1 MAQGLTRSLLRPWK
15 CPRPLGE
22 YLTLTATFA
31 RNHFME
37 HVMTQIEQ
45 EIHRFIQIRN
55 EIQEEIN
62 KISPCVANL
71 QETGKLLVSHF
82 EVFRQ
87 ISKNTQDQMPAII
100 QAASQ
105 TMAKTISD
113 EASQFIRH
121 ALEEK
126 ITALDQSVQN
136 ASYILNETMGS
147 KYRKLF
153 LFSFLGIVLIGL
165 ISFGGGYFYAKQN
178 TYALPVDFIKVYALG
193 LSVNEA
199 PPSSEKGVSNKQM
212 KGKDVQKNK

>member
-1 MAQGLTRSLLRPWK
+1 
-15 CPRPLGE
+15 
-22 YLTLTATFA
+22 
-31 RNHFME
+31 
-37 HVMTQIEQ
+37 MTQIEQ

-87 ISKNTQDQMPAII
+87 ISKNTQDQMPIII
-100 QAASQ
+100 QAASN
-105 TMAKTISD
+105 TMAKAISD

-126 ITALDQSVQN
+126 ITALDQSVEK
-136 ASYILNETMGS
+136 ASYILNEIMGS

-153 LFSFLGIVLIGL
+153 LLSFLGMLLIGL

-178 TYALPVDFIKVYALG
+178 TYVLPADFIKMYALG
-193 LSVNEA
+193 LSVNET
-199 PPSSEKGVSNKQM
+199 PLSSEPILLNKKTNGKGI
-212 KGKDVQKNK
+212 QKK

>member
-1 MAQGLTRSLLRPWK
+1 
-15 CPRPLGE
+15 
-22 YLTLTATFA
+22 
-31 RNHFME
+31 
-37 HVMTQIEQ
+37 MTQIEQ

-113 EASQFIRH
+113 EASQFIKN

-126 ITALDQSVQN
+126 IISLDQSVQN
-136 ASYILNETMGS
+136 ASQILNETMSS
-147 KYRKLF
+147 KYRKLY
-153 LFSFLGIVLIGL
+153 LFSFLGILLIGL

-178 TYALPVDFIKVYALG
+178 TYALPVDFIKMYALG

-199 PPSSEKGVSNKQM
+199 PSSSKSTFSHKQT
-212 KGKDVQKNK
+212 KGKDAER

>member
-1 MAQGLTRSLLRPWK
+1 
-15 CPRPLGE
+15 
-22 YLTLTATFA
+22 
-31 RNHFME
+31 
-37 HVMTQIEQ
+37 MTQIEQ

-55 EIQEEIN
+55 EIQGEIN

-87 ISKNTQDQMPAII
+87 ISKNTQDQMPIII

-113 EASQFIRH
+113 EASQLIKN

-136 ASYILNETMGS
+136 ASQILNEIMGS

-153 LFSFLGIVLIGL
+153 LFSFLGLLLTGF

-178 TYALPVDFIKVYALG
+178 AYALPVDFIKMYALG

-199 PPSSEKGVSNKQM
+199 SFPSEPILSKKQV
-212 KGKDVQKNK
+212 KGKGGQKNK

>member
-1 MAQGLTRSLLRPWK
+1 
-15 CPRPLGE
+15 
-22 YLTLTATFA
+22 
-31 RNHFME
+31 ME

-55 EIQEEIN
+55 EIQGEIN

-126 ITALDQSVQN
+126 ITALDQSVEN
-136 ASYILNETMGS
+136 ASQILNETLAS

-153 LFSFLGIVLIGL
+153 LFSFLGILLIGL

-178 TYALPVDFIKVYALG
+178 TYALPADFIKMYALG
-193 LSVNEA
+193 LSVSENL
-199 PPSSEKGVSNKQM
+199 PSFEKIPSKKQV
-212 KGKDVQKNK
+212 KGKSTGK